1 MKEELKG
8 EQILV
13 TKRRARQEL
22 LAKSIQRETINTTN
36 LQEDRT
42 SRIETL
48 RTLESVEAK
57 VEQHKNNANSVS
69 RKKSDIER
77 AKMERV
83 RHQSMKHREDME
95 RLEMERQGELL
106 ERLTK
111 RKKALETYEKA
122 KRKACQEIQ
131 ERNEAK

>member
-1 MKEELKG
+1 MTEELKG

-13 TKRRARQEL
+13 TKRRAREEL

-57 VEQHKNNANSVS
+57 VE
-69 RKKSDIER
+69 
-77 AKMERV
+77 
-83 RHQSMKHREDME
+83 
-95 RLEMERQGELL
+95 
-106 ERLTK
+106 
-111 RKKALETYEKA
+111 
-122 KRKACQEIQ
+122 
-131 ERNEAK
+131 